1 MQAKSCKTKCK
12 KMFYIVLGMF
22 MILFV
27 YLASGCSIYYPT
39 SPRAFIPKQWDSEY
53 KEYERLCEASKKG
66 IIYSRPIPQY
76 IQDYYT
82 TMQKTG
88 FKNSSIKTPTNN
100 IPWESG
106 WDRLWLDEKPNG
118 FVRLAKG
125 DQIVLYRSYELL
137 SNEASNKKLI
147 LPQKHFIFLKPYIYL
162 LYAEIKMSHTY
173 AYVYALIDSQNGEI
187 YAYFITGVRYH
198 TGWRQSPYL
207 TWGPPNERKIYC
219 KTYKEDD
226 YFYAADPIASLHTL
240 QSKGEKQDIEFLEQ
254 IATYFTRKQADLK
267 DLIFQDERE
276 DAYYLLMIEELGE
289 LIFQD
294 EGEDTQ

>member
-1 MQAKSCKTKCK
+1 MQVKSSKCK

-39 SPRAFIPKQWDSEY
+39 SYRAFIPKGLDSEY

-147 LPQKHFIFLKPYIYL
+147 LPEKHFIFLKPYIYL

-173 AYVYALIDSQNGEI
+173 ATVYALIDSQNGEI

-254 IATYFTRKQADLK
+254 IATYFTFKQAKLK
-267 DLIFQDERE
+267 DLILQDERE
-276 DAYYLLMIEELGE
+276 DAYYLLTIEELGE

-294 EGEDTQ
+294 EGEKVEW

>member
-1 MQAKSCKTKCK
+1 MQVKSSKCK

-39 SPRAFIPKQWDSEY
+39 SYRAFIPKGLDSEY

-147 LPQKHFIFLKPYIYL
+147 LPEKHFIFLKPYIYL

-173 AYVYALIDSQNGEI
+173 ATVYALIDSQNGEI

-276 DAYYLLMIEELGE
+276 DAYYLLTIEELGE

-294 EGEDTQ
+294 EGEKVEW

>member
-1 MQAKSCKTKCK
+1 MQVKSSKCK
-12 KMFYIVLGMF
+12 KMLHIIAGIVVL
-22 MILFV
+22 LFV

-39 SPRAFIPKQWDSEY
+39 SYRAFIPKGLDSEY

-276 DAYYLLMIEELGE
+276 DAYYLLTIEELGE

>member
-1 MQAKSCKTKCK
+1 MQVKSSKCK
-12 KMFYIVLGMF
+12 RMLYIIVGIVVL
-22 MILFV
+22 LFV
-27 YLASGCSIYYPT
+27 SLASGCSIYYPT
-39 SPRAFIPKQWDSEY
+39 SPRAFIPKGLDSDY
-53 KEYERLCEASKKG
+53 KTYQRLCEMSQKG

-76 IQDYYT
+76 IQDYYA

-106 WDRLWLDEKPNG
+106 WDRLWFDGQPNG

-137 SNEASNKKLI
+137 SNETSNKKLI
-147 LPQKHFIFLKPYIYL
+147 LPQNHFIFLKPYIYL
-162 LYAEIKMSHTY
+162 LYVEIKMSHTY
-173 AYVYALIDSQNGEI
+173 AHVYALVDSQNGEI
-187 YAYFITGVRYH
+187 YAYFITDVRYY

-254 IATYFTRKQADLK
+254 ITTYFARKQADLK
-267 DLIFQDERE
+267 DLILQDERE
-276 DAYYLLMIEELGE
+276 DAYYMLTPEELGE

-294 EGEDTQ
+294 KS